1 MMNDIRSSRRKDSV
15 WVGSSN
21 FKSKARYRLEDSHC
35 FYIHECYVINDDEG
49 ISNITF
55 NSVLLIFYYE
65 YCYTIS

>member
-1 MMNDIRSSRRKDSV
+1 MMNDIRSSMRIVSGF
-15 WVGSSN
+15 GSSN